1 MASRTQNK
9 PVIRPLAL
17 AIMALAAAQAFAQ
30 EAKKDD
36 SPMSLDAVVVTGQ
49 TQGISKMK
57 SSVSISTMDDEQI
70 ARSGATNTAELLRS
84 IPGIRSESSGGDS
97 NANVTARGAPISA
110 GGSRYVQF
118 QEDGLPTLL
127 FGDIA
132 FATPDTFVRTDYN
145 VDRLEVIRGGS
156 ASTLATNSPGGI
168 INFISKTGKESTGGN
183 LGYTIG
189 GARYNRLDFDYSA
202 KDNDKTYTHI
212 GGFYRLGEGGPR
224 DSGVN
229 VEKGGQLKAAIT
241 REFDKGYIRVNFKFL
256 NDNTPSY
263 LPVPVKF
270 TNGSISELP
279 GIDPRTATFY
289 SPYLMT
295 DHTLT
300 RDNAMVSTNL
310 NDGFLAK
317 TTAFGVEAKFNLP
330 GDVVLDEKFRTAAN
344 SGRFVAIF
352 PGSDVAAAP
361 AGTTYVT
368 GPRAGQAFTGNAFS
382 AVVFNTSLD
391 DFGLTVNDVKLTK
404 NFNTA
409 DSKISLTGGMFTA
422 LQKLDVT
429 WNFNQYLLEAVGQRA
444 AVLSDANNGKVA
456 FGGCCSNTSV
466 SDYKAISPYLQV
478 GTEMGAFNGDVS
490 VRRDRMAATGTYNQL
505 LFAPA
510 GATTYDQ
517 TKERVI
523 DWNANRTSFSLG
535 GNYRVTKDTS
545 LFARYSDGASFM
557 ADRITF
563 FNDPKLV
570 NGQSPVPINIIKQ
583 AEGGVKW
590 RSGGLST
597 FVTLFNAKTDE
608 QNVDLTSATPVL
620 KANKYDSKGVE
631 VEAAYYTGGFRLGGG
646 VTYTKAKVT
655 ESSDAARVGKAPKRQ
670 ADFVYQ
676 LTPSYNFGNLNV
688 GLSILGTTDSQDDS
702 PAGPLT
708 VKLPGYTVLNAFA
721 NYEFAQGL
729 MASVGI
735 NNLTDQIGYTESNDG
750 RQAARSINGRSVR
763 ATLKYSF

>member
-1 MASRTQNK
+1 MSVKNSK

-17 AIMALAAAQAFAQ
+17 AIMTVISSQAFAQ
-30 EAKKDD
+30 EKAANDNT
-36 SPMSLDAVVVTGQ
+36 PLNLDAIIVTGQ
-49 TQGISKMK
+49 PQGISKMK
-57 SSVSISTMDDEQI
+57 SSVSISTMSDEQI
-70 ARSGATNTAELLRS
+70 TRSGATNAAELLRS
-84 IPGIRSESSGGDS
+84 VPGIRSESSGGDS

-145 VDRLEVIRGGS
+145 VDRLEVVRGGS

-168 INFISKTGKESTGGN
+168 INFISKTGKDTGGN
-183 LGYTIG
+183 LGLTVG
-189 GARYNRLDFDYSA
+189 GARYNRLDFDYGV
-202 KDNDKTYTHI
+202 KDNEKTYTHI

-241 REFDKGYIRVNFKFL
+241 REFDKGYVRLNFKFL

-270 TNGSISELP
+270 TGDKISELP

-289 SPYLMT
+289 SPYLRT
-295 DHTLT
+295 DRTLT
-300 RDNAMVSTNL
+300 RDNGTVSTNL
-310 NDGFLAK
+310 NDGFSAK
-317 TTAFGVEAKFNLP
+317 TSAFGVEAKFNLP
-330 GDVVLDEKFRTAAN
+330 GGIELDNKFRTAAN

-352 PGSDVAAAP
+352 PGSDVGAAP
-361 AGTTYVT
+361 AGTTYAT
-368 GPRAGQAFTGNAFS
+368 GPNAGNPYTGNAFS

-404 NFNTA
+404 NFGAANNQV
-409 DSKISLTGGMFTA
+409 SLTGGLFTA

-429 WNFNQYLLEAVGQRA
+429 WNFNEYLLEAVGQKA
-444 AVLSDANNGKVA
+444 AVLSSATNGQNA

-466 SDYKAISPYLQV
+466 SDYKAISPYIQL
-478 GTEMGAFNGDVS
+478 GTEMGAFNGDIS
-490 VRRDRMAATGTYNQL
+490 FRRDRMAATGTYNQL
-505 LFAPA
+505 LFAPT
-510 GATTYDQ
+510 GATTYDF

-523 DWNANRTSFSLG
+523 DWNANRNSYSAG
-535 GNYRVTKDTS
+535 GNFRLNKDTS
-545 LFARYSDGASFM
+545 LFARYSNGASFM

-563 FNDPKLV
+563 FNDAKLV

-583 AEGGVKW
+583 AEGGVKF
-590 RSGGLST
+590 RSGNFST
-597 FVTLFNAKTDE
+597 FATLFTAKTDE

-620 KANKYDSKGVE
+620 KANKYDSKGIELESSFV
-631 VEAAYYTGGFRLGGG
+631 AGGFRLAGGL
-646 VTYTKAKVT
+646 TYTKAKVT
-655 ESSDAARVGKAPKRQ
+655 ESSDTARVGKAPKRQ
-670 ADFVYQ
+670 ADVVYQ
-676 LTPSYNFGNLNV
+676 ITPSYNFGNFNV
-688 GLSILGTTDSQDDS
+688 GASIIGTTDSKDDS
-702 PAGPLT
+702 PAGPVT
-708 VKLPGYTVLNAFA
+708 VTLPAYAVINAFA

-729 MASVGI
+729 SASFGV
-735 NNLTDQIGYTESNDG
+735 NNLANQIGYTESNDG

-763 ATLKYSF
+763 AGLKYSF